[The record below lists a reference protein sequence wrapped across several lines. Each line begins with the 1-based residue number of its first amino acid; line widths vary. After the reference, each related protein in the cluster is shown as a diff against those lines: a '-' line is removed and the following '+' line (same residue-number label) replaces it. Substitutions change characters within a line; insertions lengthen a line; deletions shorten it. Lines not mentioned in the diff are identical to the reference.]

1 MKVPILR
8 ILCALVKICQIPHV
22 IFQTTSQFFLNFAW
36 LFSVMKYNCAVLG
49 QTLYTLHKRD
59 QSKSKFLDFLVPK
72 STFTKFLSFLKQK
85 ISFSSNFAQ
94 LFGIMRH
101 IPSIL
106 FLDET
111 LYAFSKSS
119 LSQYKLGEISTDQSK
134 LWNFALWWAPFVN
147 IKFQLKEY
155 RGVIFHFAFK
165 VKESQLIQ
173 QIHVLF

>member
-1 MKVPILR
+1 MSILKWQ
-8 ILCALVKICQIPHV
+8 VKSI
-22 IFQTTSQFFLNFAW
+22 TNFA
-36 LFSVMKYNCAVLG
+36 LFFIVITHNSPLSFKLINFLLCIKGSNESPNFENFVCSGENLPNSSCHFPNHKSVFLKFCMTLNVMKYNCAVLG
-49 QTLYTLHKRD
+49 QMLYTLHKRD
-59 QSKSKFLDFLVPK
+59 QSKRKFLDFLVPK

-94 LFGIMRH
+94 LFHIMRH

-134 LWNFALWWAPFVN
+134 L
-147 IKFQLKEY
+147 
-155 RGVIFHFAFK
+155 
-165 VKESQLIQ
+165 
-173 QIHVLF
+173 